1 MKRCRRC
8 GAENKDEN
16 NYCHSCGVRLDSPKP
31 VHVKN
36 KNLIDRLADSS
47 IFLKIIIVVIAVFV
61 FLTLSAWAAHLFFGM
76 PLESYTDGEATS
88 YPSEFNSLDVDGDGG
103 ISYYEVQGFA
113 HEFADRNRFDVFD
126 AADKNG
132 DGLLKGAEFDGYIYH
147 LDKYYKDLEKEQ
159 KASDEK
165 AKQQKTSSSS
175 KSNPLFEDE
184 GHESCPVCGSEDL
197 SEVPNG
203 WYCNDCGEYLDDDDL
218 YENWWQ
224 SQGIKCILPALE
236 SHDLGMIS

>member
-1 MKRCRRC
+1 MKRCRSC
-8 GAENKDEN
+8 GAANGDGDN
-16 NYCHSCGVRLDSPKP
+16 FCRSCGARLDSPGFAKSSD
-31 VHVKN
+31 
-36 KNLIDRLADSS
+36 KNLIDRFRDES
-47 IFLKIIIVVIAVFV
+47 IPIKITMVVVAILLFLFVLGVV
-61 FLTLSAWAAHLFFGM
+61 AHIFFGM
-76 PLESYTDGEATS
+76 PIESYTDGENTS
-88 YPSEFNSLDVDGDGG
+88 HPDEFNSLDVDGDGG

-165 AKQQKTSSSS
+165 AKQQRTSSSS

-184 GHESCPVCGSEDL
+184 GPRV
-197 SEVPNG
+197 
-203 WYCNDCGEYLDDDDL
+203 
-218 YENWWQ
+218 
-224 SQGIKCILPALE
+224 LP
-236 SHDLGMIS
+236 GMRQRRPFRSSKWVVLQ